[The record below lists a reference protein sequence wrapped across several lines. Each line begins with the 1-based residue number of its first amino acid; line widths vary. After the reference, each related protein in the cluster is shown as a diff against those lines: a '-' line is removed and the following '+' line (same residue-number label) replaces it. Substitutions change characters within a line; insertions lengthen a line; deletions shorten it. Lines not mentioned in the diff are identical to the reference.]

1 MPQAETGSG
10 QPFPVHVQLE
20 GLKDQCTDQVVFAEP
35 LLGPGLLG
43 TEVEPLETEER
54 PFHFFLP
61 SV

>member
-20 GLKDQCTDQVVFAEP
+20 RSEDQCIDQVVFAES

-43 TEVEPLETEER
+43 PEVEPLENEEC